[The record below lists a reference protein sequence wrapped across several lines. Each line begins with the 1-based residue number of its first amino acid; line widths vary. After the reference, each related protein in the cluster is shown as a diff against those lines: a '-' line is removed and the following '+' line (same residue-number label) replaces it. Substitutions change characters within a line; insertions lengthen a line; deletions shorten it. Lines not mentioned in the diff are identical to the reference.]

1 MYLREAC
8 LHAENHM
15 CSMGYSRPGMLWCP
29 RKLVT
34 EAEGSRGDDSVQDH
48 GSAKNVSSGVG
59 VLT

>member
-1 MYLREAC
+1 M
-8 LHAENHM
+8 
-15 CSMGYSRPGMLWCP
+15 
-29 RKLVT
+29 T